1 MINLIITKLNQDNNK
16 YNLINNFK
24 MHSMGGHPGG
34 NIPH

>member
-1 MINLIITKLNQDNNK
+1 
-16 YNLINNFK
+16 